1 MACWARPFV
10 GRALSFMMLA
20 CVLLALWRCSSP
32 WGMTYVSFIMM
43 LVAGRTRRRSR
54 TTRSYHF
61 VGRFS
66 YYVLVPL
73 EGHTTGV
80 WHPTHAQRKL
90 LVLGVT
96 PPHGETVDEMG
107 FGPGSG
113 GCP

>member
-1 MACWARPFV
+1 
-10 GRALSFMMLA
+10 
-20 CVLLALWRCSSP
+20 
-32 WGMTYVSFIMM
+32 MTYVLIIMM
-43 LVAGRTRRRSR
+43 LVARRTWRRSR
-54 TTRSYHF
+54 TFRSYHF

-80 WHPTHAQRKL
+80 WYPTHAQRKL

-107 FGPGSG
+107 FGPGQEG
-113 GCP
+113 VPDLLGLVKGKK

>member
-1 MACWARPFV
+1 
-10 GRALSFMMLA
+10 MMLA

-54 TTRSYHF
+54 TFRSYHF

-66 YYVLVPL
+66 NYANVPL
-73 EGHTTGV
+73 EGHATGL

-90 LVLGVT
+90 LVLGVA
-96 PPHGETVDEMG
+96 PPC
-107 FGPGSG
+107 G
-113 GCP
+113 GASPNTNNFLCA

>member
-1 MACWARPFV
+1 MGTPLC
-10 GRALSFMMLA
+10 
-20 CVLLALWRCSSP
+20 LLGDIC
-32 WGMTYVSFIMM
+32 G
-43 LVAGRTRRRSR
+43 
-54 TTRSYHF
+54 F

-96 PPHGETVDEMG
+96 PPHGETVDKVG
-107 FGPGSG
+107 FRPGSG